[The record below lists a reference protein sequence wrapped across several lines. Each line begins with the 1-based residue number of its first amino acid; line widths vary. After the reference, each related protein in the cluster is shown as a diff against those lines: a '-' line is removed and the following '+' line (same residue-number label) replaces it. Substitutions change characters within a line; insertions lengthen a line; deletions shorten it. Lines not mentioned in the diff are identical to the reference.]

1 MDLTNLLAVAVPMAA
16 AIAIFFWSLDRIRK
30 ERVDPADGLRTPRA
44 TPRELVERLL
54 RPAAENLS
62 LRRSAEGKPTL
73 SEDLARAGVNITPA
87 EYLLI
92 RIGAVALGAL
102 IGLFRFG
109 ISIGPIVIAALDF
122 VIPPLVV
129 NYLQR
134 RRQNMF
140 NDQLTGMLQ
149 LLSNSL
155 KTGYAIDRAL
165 ETVASKS
172 QPPVSTEVER
182 VTTEITLGTSV
193 EDALSALLLRINSPD
208 LEFIVTAILLHT
220 RVGGNLAEVLDNI
233 SDTLRD
239 RLQTKRDM
247 SVLTAQSRASASIIT
262 GLPILLGL
270 GLYVFVPGYFAPMTS
285 TVVGY
290 ILLGIAG
297 LLILIGNILIRR
309 MTALK
314 PARTAIQVRQKLSQ
328 AGNPGGLTPA
338 GFQSVRYSVAAIMA
352 VAGLAVGLVVPVGM
366 PTLLAAAV
374 SGLIFAVIGFMTP
387 GLWIEQRIAQRRR
400 EIQRSL
406 AEATDLLT
414 LVVESGMSLDEGLLS
429 ITERFHNALGDEIG
443 KVLREIRLGRPRM
456 AALEHMADMC
466 GVPDLHHLVES
477 IVQS

>member
-16 AIAIFFWSLDRIRK
+16 AIAVFFWSLDRVRK
-30 ERVDPADGLRTPRA
+30 ERSRPDETERSPRA

-62 LRRSAEGKPTL
+62 LRRTAEGKPTL
-73 SEDLARAGVNITPA
+73 TEDLARAGLNITPA
-87 EYLLI
+87 EYLLV
-92 RIGAVALGAL
+92 RIGAVGLGAL

-109 ISIGPIVIAALDF
+109 ISIGPIVIAALGF
-122 VIPPLVV
+122 IIPPLLV

-140 NDQLTGMLQ
+140 NEQLAGMLQ

-172 QPPVSTEVER
+172 QPPVSTEFER

-220 RVGGNLAEVLDNI
+220 RVGGNLAEVLDTI

-262 GLPILLGL
+262 GLPILLAL

-285 TVVGY
+285 TFVGY
-290 ILLGIAG
+290 VLLAIAG
-297 LLILIGNILIRR
+297 LLILVGNILIRR
-309 MTALK
+309 MTAL
-314 PARTAIQVRQKLSQ
+314 
-328 AGNPGGLTPA
+328 
-338 GFQSVRYSVAAIMA
+338 QS
-352 VAGLAVGLVVPVGM
+352 
-366 PTLLAAAV
+366 
-374 SGLIFAVIGFMTP
+374 
-387 GLWIEQRIAQRRR
+387 
-400 EIQRSL
+400 
-406 AEATDLLT
+406 
-414 LVVESGMSLDEGLLS
+414 
-429 ITERFHNALGDEIG
+429 
-443 KVLREIRLGRPRM
+443 
-456 AALEHMADMC
+456 
-466 GVPDLHHLVES
+466 
-477 IVQS
+477 

>member
-1 MDLTNLLAVAVPMAA
+1 MDLSNLLAVAVPMAA

-30 ERVDPADGLRTPRA
+30 ERVDTSDGLRTPRA

-54 RPAAENLS
+54 RPAADNLS

-73 SEDLARAGVNITPA
+73 TEDLARAGLNITPA

-109 ISIGPIVIAALDF
+109 ISVGPVIIAAVGF
-122 VIPPLVV
+122 VLPPLVV

-165 ETVASKS
+165 ETVATKS
-172 QPPVSTEVER
+172 QPPVSTEFER
-182 VTTEITLGTSV
+182 VTTEVTLGTSV

-247 SVLTAQSRASASIIT
+247 SVLTAQSRASATIIT
-262 GLPILLGL
+262 GLPILLAL

-290 ILLGIAG
+290 ILLGVAG
-297 LLILIGNILIRR
+297 LLILIGNLLIRR
-309 MTALK
+309 MTAL
-314 PARTAIQVRQKLSQ
+314 
-328 AGNPGGLTPA
+328 
-338 GFQSVRYSVAAIMA
+338 QS
-352 VAGLAVGLVVPVGM
+352 
-366 PTLLAAAV
+366 
-374 SGLIFAVIGFMTP
+374 
-387 GLWIEQRIAQRRR
+387 
-400 EIQRSL
+400 
-406 AEATDLLT
+406 
-414 LVVESGMSLDEGLLS
+414 
-429 ITERFHNALGDEIG
+429 
-443 KVLREIRLGRPRM
+443 
-456 AALEHMADMC
+456 
-466 GVPDLHHLVES
+466 
-477 IVQS
+477 

>member
-1 MDLTNLLAVAVPMAA
+1 MDLSNLLAVAVPMAA

-30 ERVDPADGLRTPRA
+30 ERVDPADGLRSPRA

-54 RPAAENLS
+54 RPAADSLS

-73 SEDLARAGVNITPA
+73 TEDLARAGLNISPA

-109 ISIGPIVIAALDF
+109 VSIGPIVIAAVGF

-129 NYLQR
+129 SYLQR

-165 ETVASKS
+165 ETVATKS
-172 QPPVSTEVER
+172 QPPVSTEFER
-182 VTTEITLGTSV
+182 VTTEVTLGTSV

-285 TVVGY
+285 TFVGY
-290 ILLGIAG
+290 VLLGIAG

-309 MTALK
+309 MTAL
-314 PARTAIQVRQKLSQ
+314 
-328 AGNPGGLTPA
+328 
-338 GFQSVRYSVAAIMA
+338 QS
-352 VAGLAVGLVVPVGM
+352 
-366 PTLLAAAV
+366 
-374 SGLIFAVIGFMTP
+374 
-387 GLWIEQRIAQRRR
+387 
-400 EIQRSL
+400 
-406 AEATDLLT
+406 
-414 LVVESGMSLDEGLLS
+414 
-429 ITERFHNALGDEIG
+429 
-443 KVLREIRLGRPRM
+443 
-456 AALEHMADMC
+456 
-466 GVPDLHHLVES
+466 
-477 IVQS
+477 